1 MEALQKLEALSS
13 QHNLTLEHN
22 DRLFY
27 SKYLYR
33 LELWLYKYRYPELMR
48 VPTVDMWG
56 YKVDSHIHNSFIGTM
71 RKHAKKSGDKVRVEF
86 KTLNYYT
93 NDLETIEK
101 IIAYVKRLQDK
112 QEDITESMV
121 ELHSIRYFP
130 GSILERNIRYRK
142 KRLPYG
148 KYRFQI
154 LGERMDSEQFH
165 SWCVWAEQYPDS
177 ILAPKQQSP
186 YRRWGTWCGESIG
199 YITDERMLRLA
210 QFKLG
215 SSINKIVEFQLRE
228 TIKNDV

>member
-13 QHNLTLEHN
+13 QHNLTLLHN

-48 VPTVDMWG
+48 VPTIDMWG
-56 YKVDSHIHNSFIGTM
+56 YKVDSHIHNSFIGGM
-71 RKHAKKSGDKVRVEF
+71 RKYAKKSGDKVRVEF

-93 NDLETIEK
+93 NDIETIEK

-121 ELHSIRYFP
+121 ELHSIKYFP

-148 KYRFQI
+148 KYKFQI
-154 LGERMDSEQFH
+154 LGERLTADQYTD
-165 SWCVWAEQYPDS
+165 WQNWANNYPDS
-177 ILAPKQQSP
+177 IRVESDVYKK
-186 YRRWGTWCGESIG
+186 YGTWCGESLG
-199 YITDERMLRLA
+199 YILNDSMLRLA